1 MAPTWLRAGE
11 ESACAIADPNTGLLR
26 VAVECFRAR
35 NSRGFETREK
45 SVEEEEEEDQE
56 DEVEDKEEEEGGN
69 TYYVWPGLL
78 ARRHTTRA

>member
-1 MAPTWLRAGE
+1 M
-11 ESACAIADPNTGLLR
+11 
-26 VAVECFRAR
+26 ECFRAR

-45 SVEEEEEEDQE
+45 SVEEEEEDQD